1 MANSRKHLIYLVY
14 GRQTYHQE
22 ALFSIASAFAH
33 LRDGAAH
40 GLTVRVYTDDPS
52 PYAGL
57 PVQVREVTA
66 EELVAW
72 CQPHGYHFRA
82 KHVALRDALEDA
94 DQALLIDTDTFFHS
108 SPLRLFDRIQP
119 GSLLCNAIGAR
130 YGEHRNFPLY
140 RDLSPYLFERGW
152 ADDEMHQLNSGVIGL
167 PREEAKILDRSLE
180 LMDELYPIANGAY
193 TLEEFVLAV
202 AAHKRL
208 ELVGCTDLI
217 HHYWSRKQLFRAK
230 IQAWLCKHGSS
241 LLSAAA
247 LDDTLKVT
255 DRLPRPPRAKRLL
268 YKLGTLPLPAPMR
281 QFSIELLYGCHE
293 YSNEF
298 DRACGPV
305 WWEKAATNAIE
316 RYPQEPIAEQIED
329 WLNHSLLRN
338 LLGSRAN
345 EIRQHLRQRDLLGPQ
360 PSVDAAPGPPTQ
372 GRERTGQRPRPGA
385 RPCPRGHPFDTGHR
399 AHTQRRGQTF
409 RPGRQGPKVDRS
421 SQNLVISQQPA
432 SPRPI

>member
-1 MANSRKHLIYLVY
+1 KHLIYLVY

-140 RDLSPYLFERGW
+140 RDLSPYLFERSW

-345 EIRQHLRQRDLLGPQ
+345 EIRQHLRQRDLL
-360 PSVDAAPGPPTQ
+360 
-372 GRERTGQRPRPGA
+372 
-385 RPCPRGHPFDTGHR
+385 
-399 AHTQRRGQTF
+399 
-409 RPGRQGPKVDRS
+409 
-421 SQNLVISQQPA
+421 
-432 SPRPI
+432 

>member
-40 GLTVRVYTDDPS
+40 GLTVRVEPVVHIDCDLEGCSNVGKLAKEFPNNVYNAGIAEANAMGIAAGLTATGKTVFMHSFGPFASRRAFDQAFMS
-52 PYAGL
+52 AAYAGL

-345 EIRQHLRQRDLLGPQ
+345 EIRQHLRQRDLL
-360 PSVDAAPGPPTQ
+360 
-372 GRERTGQRPRPGA
+372 
-385 RPCPRGHPFDTGHR
+385 
-399 AHTQRRGQTF
+399 
-409 RPGRQGPKVDRS
+409 
-421 SQNLVISQQPA
+421 
-432 SPRPI
+432 

>member
-202 AAHKRL
+202 AAHRVPSVCCTSWEPCRCRL
-208 ELVGCTDLI
+208 RCASSVSNCSTVATNTVTSSTGPAAP
-217 HHYWSRKQLFRAK
+217 SGGRK
-230 IQAWLCKHGSS
+230 
-241 LLSAAA
+241 
-247 LDDTLKVT
+247 
-255 DRLPRPPRAKRLL
+255 PRPMP
-268 YKLGTLPLPAPMR
+268 
-281 QFSIELLYGCHE
+281 S
-293 YSNEF
+293 
-298 DRACGPV
+298 
-305 WWEKAATNAIE
+305 NAI
-316 RYPQEPIAEQIED
+316 RR
-329 WLNHSLLRN
+329 NRLRN
-338 LLGSRAN
+338 KSR
-345 EIRQHLRQRDLLGPQ
+345 IG
-360 PSVDAAPGPPTQ
+360 
-372 GRERTGQRPRPGA
+372 
-385 RPCPRGHPFDTGHR
+385 
-399 AHTQRRGQTF
+399 
-409 RPGRQGPKVDRS
+409 
-421 SQNLVISQQPA
+421 
-432 SPRPI
+432 

>member
-140 RDLSPYLFERGW
+140 RDLLALPVR
-152 ADDEMHQLNSGVIGL
+152 AQLGRRRDA
-167 PREEAKILDRSLE
+167 PA
-180 LMDELYPIANGAY
+180 
-193 TLEEFVLAV
+193 
-202 AAHKRL
+202 
-208 ELVGCTDLI
+208 
-217 HHYWSRKQLFRAK
+217 QLR
-230 IQAWLCKHGSS
+230 
-241 LLSAAA
+241 
-247 LDDTLKVT
+247 
-255 DRLPRPPRAKRLL
+255 R
-268 YKLGTLPLPAPMR
+268 
-281 QFSIELLYGCHE
+281 
-293 YSNEF
+293 
-298 DRACGPV
+298 
-305 WWEKAATNAIE
+305 
-316 RYPQEPIAEQIED
+316 
-329 WLNHSLLRN
+329 
-338 LLGSRAN
+338 
-345 EIRQHLRQRDLLGPQ
+345 
-360 PSVDAAPGPPTQ
+360 
-372 GRERTGQRPRPGA
+372 
-385 RPCPRGHPFDTGHR
+385 HR
-399 AHTQRRGQTF
+399 
-409 RPGRQGPKVDRS
+409 
-421 SQNLVISQQPA
+421 PA
-432 SPRPI
+432 SGRGENTRPFVGING

>member
-1 MANSRKHLIYLVY
+1 MAASKEPIMSQSERRFSFEFFPAKTEAGHEKLLATARNLAGYKPDFFSCTYGAGGSTRDRTLSTVLQLDGEVKVPTAPHLSCVGDSKAELRELL
-14 GRQTYHQE
+14 GRYRE
-22 ALFSIASAFAH
+22 AGI
-33 LRDGAAH
+33 R
-40 GLTVRVYTDDPS
+40 RI
-52 PYAGL
+52 
-57 PVQVREVTA
+57 
-66 EELVAW
+66 
-72 CQPHGYHFRA
+72 
-82 KHVALRDALEDA
+82 VALRDALQDA

-316 RYPQEPIAEQIED
+316 RYPREPIAEQIED

-345 EIRQHLRQRDLLGPQ
+345 EIRQHLRQRDLL
-360 PSVDAAPGPPTQ
+360 
-372 GRERTGQRPRPGA
+372 
-385 RPCPRGHPFDTGHR
+385 
-399 AHTQRRGQTF
+399 
-409 RPGRQGPKVDRS
+409 
-421 SQNLVISQQPA
+421 
-432 SPRPI
+432 

>member
-217 HHYWSRKQLFRAK
+217 HHYWSRKQLFRTK

-345 EIRQHLRQRDLLGPQ
+345 EIRQHLRQRDLL
-360 PSVDAAPGPPTQ
+360 
-372 GRERTGQRPRPGA
+372 
-385 RPCPRGHPFDTGHR
+385 
-399 AHTQRRGQTF
+399 
-409 RPGRQGPKVDRS
+409 
-421 SQNLVISQQPA
+421 
-432 SPRPI
+432 

>member
-1 MANSRKHLIYLVY
+1 MANTVTSR
-14 GRQTYHQE
+14 
-22 ALFSIASAFAH
+22 
-33 LRDGAAH
+33 
-40 GLTVRVYTDDPS
+40 
-52 PYAGL
+52 
-57 PVQVREVTA
+57 
-66 EELVAW
+66 
-72 CQPHGYHFRA
+72 
-82 KHVALRDALEDA
+82 
-94 DQALLIDTDTFFHS
+94 
-108 SPLRLFDRIQP
+108 
-119 GSLLCNAIGAR
+119 
-130 YGEHRNFPLY
+130 Y

-345 EIRQHLRQRDLLGPQ
+345 EIRQHLRQRDLL
-360 PSVDAAPGPPTQ
+360 
-372 GRERTGQRPRPGA
+372 
-385 RPCPRGHPFDTGHR
+385 
-399 AHTQRRGQTF
+399 
-409 RPGRQGPKVDRS
+409 
-421 SQNLVISQQPA
+421 
-432 SPRPI
+432 

>member
-230 IQAWLCKHGSS
+230 IQ
-241 LLSAAA
+241 
-247 LDDTLKVT
+247 T
-255 DRLPRPPRAKRLL
+255 
-268 YKLGTLPLPAPMR
+268 
-281 QFSIELLYGCHE
+281 
-293 YSNEF
+293 
-298 DRACGPV
+298 
-305 WWEKAATNAIE
+305 
-316 RYPQEPIAEQIED
+316 
-329 WLNHSLLRN
+329 
-338 LLGSRAN
+338 
-345 EIRQHLRQRDLLGPQ
+345 
-360 PSVDAAPGPPTQ
+360 
-372 GRERTGQRPRPGA
+372 
-385 RPCPRGHPFDTGHR
+385 
-399 AHTQRRGQTF
+399 
-409 RPGRQGPKVDRS
+409 
-421 SQNLVISQQPA
+421 
-432 SPRPI
+432 

>member
-1 MANSRKHLIYLVY
+1 MNSIQLPTVPIL
-14 GRQTYHQE
+14 
-22 ALFSIASAFAH
+22 
-33 LRDGAAH
+33 LRNSSW
-40 GLTVRVYTDDPS
+40 PS
-52 PYAGL
+52 P
-57 PVQVREVTA
+57 PT
-66 EELVAW
+66 
-72 CQPHGYHFRA
+72 
-82 KHVALRDALEDA
+82 
-94 DQALLIDTDTFFHS
+94 S
-108 SPLRLFDRIQP
+108 
-119 GSLLCNAIGAR
+119 
-130 YGEHRNFPLY
+130 
-140 RDLSPYLFERGW
+140 GW
-152 ADDEMHQLNSGVIGL
+152 S
-167 PREEAKILDRSLE
+167 
-180 LMDELYPIANGAY
+180 
-193 TLEEFVLAV
+193 
-202 AAHKRL
+202 
-208 ELVGCTDLI
+208 LVGCTDLI

-345 EIRQHLRQRDLLGPQ
+345 EIRQHLRQRDLL
-360 PSVDAAPGPPTQ
+360 
-372 GRERTGQRPRPGA
+372 
-385 RPCPRGHPFDTGHR
+385 
-399 AHTQRRGQTF
+399 
-409 RPGRQGPKVDRS
+409 
-421 SQNLVISQQPA
+421 
-432 SPRPI
+432 

>member
-1 MANSRKHLIYLVY
+1 M
-14 GRQTYHQE
+14 
-22 ALFSIASAFAH
+22 
-33 LRDGAAH
+33 
-40 GLTVRVYTDDPS
+40 
-52 PYAGL
+52 
-57 PVQVREVTA
+57 TA

-130 YGEHRNFPLY
+130 YGEHRNPLY

-180 LMDELYPIANGAY
+180 LMDELYPVPTVPILRIRPGRRRPQAAGAGGLY
-193 TLEEFVLAV
+193 RPDPPLLEPETAV
-202 AAHKRL
+202 PR
-208 ELVGCTDLI
+208 EDPGLVV
-217 HHYWSRKQLFRAK
+217 
-230 IQAWLCKHGSS
+230 QARFL

-305 WWEKAATNAIE
+305 WWGKPRPMPSNAI
-316 RYPQEPIAEQIED
+316 RR
-329 WLNHSLLRN
+329 NRLRN
-338 LLGSRAN
+338 KSR
-345 EIRQHLRQRDLLGPQ
+345 IG
-360 PSVDAAPGPPTQ
+360 
-372 GRERTGQRPRPGA
+372 
-385 RPCPRGHPFDTGHR
+385 
-399 AHTQRRGQTF
+399 
-409 RPGRQGPKVDRS
+409 
-421 SQNLVISQQPA
+421 
-432 SPRPI
+432 

>member
-293 YSNEF
+293 YGNEF

-345 EIRQHLRQRDLLGPQ
+345 EIRQHLRQRDLL
-360 PSVDAAPGPPTQ
+360 
-372 GRERTGQRPRPGA
+372 
-385 RPCPRGHPFDTGHR
+385 
-399 AHTQRRGQTF
+399 
-409 RPGRQGPKVDRS
+409 
-421 SQNLVISQQPA
+421 
-432 SPRPI
+432 

>member
-82 KHVALRDALEDA
+82 KHVALRDALEEA

-255 DRLPRPPRAKRLL
+255 D
-268 YKLGTLPLPAPMR
+268 
-281 QFSIELLYGCHE
+281 
-293 YSNEF
+293 
-298 DRACGPV
+298 
-305 WWEKAATNAIE
+305 
-316 RYPQEPIAEQIED
+316 
-329 WLNHSLLRN
+329 
-338 LLGSRAN
+338 
-345 EIRQHLRQRDLLGPQ
+345 
-360 PSVDAAPGPPTQ
+360 
-372 GRERTGQRPRPGA
+372 
-385 RPCPRGHPFDTGHR
+385 
-399 AHTQRRGQTF
+399 
-409 RPGRQGPKVDRS
+409 
-421 SQNLVISQQPA
+421 
-432 SPRPI
+432 